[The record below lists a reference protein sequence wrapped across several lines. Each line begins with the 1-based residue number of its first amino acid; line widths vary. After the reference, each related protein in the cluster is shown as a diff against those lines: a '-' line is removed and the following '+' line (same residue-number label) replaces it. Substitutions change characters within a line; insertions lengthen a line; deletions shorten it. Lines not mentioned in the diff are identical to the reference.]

1 MTERIIDI
9 TQPKRLNFGPGCL
22 DSLGNQIQQA
32 GVSNIYLLVAPELLD
47 KVNPILDGLRA
58 DGIKIQVD
66 TSIFGEPTISMLE
79 ASISSARSTGAD
91 CVLGV
96 GGGSVMDVAK
106 GVAAMIGNDQLLEDA
121 FGIGNLQKR
130 EPFLILAP
138 TTSGTGSEVS
148 PNAIYF
154 DESVQLKRAIISP
167 LLVADAVFVE
177 PELTLT
183 APPGLTAAS
192 GMDALTHCI
201 EAYTNKFAH
210 PMVDGFALQGIRLI
224 SQNLEQAVIRG
235 DNLEARINLAQG
247 SLFGGMCLGPVN
259 TAGVH
264 ALAYPL
270 EGIFKIPHG
279 LANSI
284 LLPYVMSFNL
294 EANEERY
301 ADVALAMGVRFDEDT
316 SSTALK
322 GIEATRDLADACG
335 IPAGVPQ
342 LAEVPEKIEDLA
354 DSAMTVTRL
363 LRNNPREIT
372 RDDAIALYKNLVTE

>member
-1 MTERIIDI
+1 
-9 TQPKRLNFGPGCL
+9 
-22 DSLGNQIQQA
+22 
-32 GVSNIYLLVAPELLD
+32 
-47 KVNPILDGLRA
+47 
-58 DGIKIQVD
+58 
-66 TSIFGEPTISMLE
+66 MLE